1 MRLAHDADGF
11 QSTARTAFP
20 VGRNK
25 LPQQKP
31 GTGIKIGY
39 ARVSTKDQSLHDQ
52 IERLREAGVAD
63 DNIFAEKVSGVAK
76 RRPRLD
82 EALAKAD
89 AGDEIIVCKFDRFGR
104 SMVEILRRIE
114 ALDARGVG
122 FVSLGDQIDTTSPAG
137 RFMMHTLAAVAEF
150 ERDMIRERT
159 RAGIQRKIKEG
170 YRPGPTPKLDLLGG
184 KPRQL
189 AKKLRGE
196 GVTVPKIA
204 AAIEQEFGL
213 KVSLKTLYNQTK
225 R

>member
-11 QSTARTAFP
+11 QCVGWTTFPARP
-20 VGRNK
+20 QE

-89 AGDEIIVCKFDRFGR
+89 AGDEIVVCKFDRFGR

-159 RAGIQRKIKEG
+159 RAGMQRKIKEG
-170 YRPGPTPKLDLLGG
+170 YRPGPTPKLDLFDG
-184 KPRQL
+184 KPRAL
-189 AKKLRGE
+189 ADKLRKE
-196 GVTVPKIA
+196 GMVVPKIA
-204 AAIEQEFGL
+204 TEIDREFGL